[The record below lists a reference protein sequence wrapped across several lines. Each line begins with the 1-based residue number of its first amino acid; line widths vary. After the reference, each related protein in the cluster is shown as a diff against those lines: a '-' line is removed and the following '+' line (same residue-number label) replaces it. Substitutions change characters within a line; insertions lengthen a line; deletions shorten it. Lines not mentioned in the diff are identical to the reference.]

1 MKPMPSTAVKQA
13 NRQAIIDHL
22 YRHGPSTKQHLQMTL
37 GLSLPTITANLR
49 DLEDEGLVG
58 RGEPTEST
66 GGRKAQTHVFAAKSH
81 AAIGVRMRAD
91 GVTLVA
97 VDLYG
102 EVIARKRKRV
112 SYRNTSD
119 YYDMVGDFV
128 TEFAGRVVRSGSQ
141 VLGIAFSIQGI
152 VSPDGSANTFGQ
164 IVGNTGLTLEK
175 LTRHIEF
182 PALMIH
188 DSDASAMAEL
198 WFDPSISDAVCI
210 YLERRPGGA
219 VIAHGT
225 LYQGPNLSNGTV
237 EHMCLVPGGKPCYCG
252 QRGCMDPY
260 CSPEA
265 LLEDGE
271 GMPGFFSVLSQGE
284 RGHRKRFDEW
294 MGYVA
299 QAIVNIRSVIAGDVI
314 IGGEAAQYLD
324 DDMLTELK
332 HRAESLSP
340 FTTDFTLKKSICIED
355 QNTIGAAL
363 RFVRDYVDGI
373 CGRMR
378 PLPRR

>member
-13 NRQAIIDHL
+13 NRQAMIDYL

-66 GGRKAQTHVFAAKSH
+66 GGRKAQTYVFAAKSH

-128 TEFAGRVVRSGSQ
+128 TEFTGRVVRSGSQ
-141 VLGIAFSIQGI
+141 VLGVAFSIQGI
-152 VSPDGSANTFGQ
+152 VSPDGSAITFGQ

-198 WFDPSISDAVCI
+198 
-210 YLERRPGGA
+210 
-219 VIAHGT
+219 
-225 LYQGPNLSNGTV
+225 
-237 EHMCLVPGGKPCYCG
+237 
-252 QRGCMDPY
+252 
-260 CSPEA
+260 
-265 LLEDGE
+265 
-271 GMPGFFSVLSQGE
+271 
-284 RGHRKRFDEW
+284 
-294 MGYVA
+294 
-299 QAIVNIRSVIAGDVI
+299 
-314 IGGEAAQYLD
+314 
-324 DDMLTELK
+324 
-332 HRAESLSP
+332 
-340 FTTDFTLKKSICIED
+340 
-355 QNTIGAAL
+355 
-363 RFVRDYVDGI
+363 
-373 CGRMR
+373 
-378 PLPRR
+378 

>member
-1 MKPMPSTAVKQA
+1 M
-13 NRQAIIDHL
+13 
-22 YRHGPSTKQHLQMTL
+22 
-37 GLSLPTITANLR
+37 
-49 DLEDEGLVG
+49 
-58 RGEPTEST
+58 
-66 GGRKAQTHVFAAKSH
+66 
-81 AAIGVRMRAD
+81 
-91 GVTLVA
+91 
-97 VDLYG
+97 
-102 EVIARKRKRV
+102 
-112 SYRNTSD
+112 
-119 YYDMVGDFV
+119 
-128 TEFAGRVVRSGSQ
+128 
-141 VLGIAFSIQGI
+141 
-152 VSPDGSANTFGQ
+152 
-164 IVGNTGLTLEK
+164 
-175 LTRHIEF
+175 
-182 PALMIH
+182 
-188 DSDASAMAEL
+188 
-198 WFDPSISDAVCI
+198 
-210 YLERRPGGA
+210 
-219 VIAHGT
+219 IAHGT

-340 FTTDFTLKKSICIED
+340 FTTDVTLKKSICIED